1 MARVYLPNGRE
12 VRASYCVPGYS
23 IIVRGIYVEDVNALD
38 HMPQGKT
45 YVYNAHRYLFDV
57 KVPAIVAAIAFLVA
71 AYFAFTGMFAPI
83 AIGVMVL
90 CAYVLFNTLVAR
102 AYPQAVSVIDGELRL
117 SSFGRTD
124 SYRIDE
130 LSRLQVRENAMTHNA
145 YIRVNG
151 GGLLRGRYFVGCGDL
166 YDEDGEKA
174 LDLYQF
180 FLDTEARLDPENIRV
195 RSRVV
200 AERKETQKSADP
212 ANSKRKKK

>member
-1 MARVYLPNGRE
+1 M
-12 VRASYCVPGYS
+12 
-23 IIVRGIYVEDVNALD
+23 EDVSALD
-38 HMPQGKT
+38 RIPQGKT

-71 AYFAFTGMFAPI
+71 ASFAFTGMFAPI

-90 CAYVLFNTLVAR
+90 CVYVLFNTLVAH
-102 AYPQAVSVIDGELRL
+102 AYPQTVSLTDEELRL
-117 SSFGRTD
+117 TSFGRTD
-124 SYRIDE
+124 SYRLDE
-130 LSRLQVRENAMTHNA
+130 LARLQVRENAMTHNA

-166 YDEDGEKA
+166 YDENGEKA

-195 RSRVV
+195 RSRAV
-200 AERKETQKSADP
+200 AERKEAQKSADP
-212 ANSKRKKK
+212 SGSKRKK